1 MSGIEILGVAASVLQ
16 IADLGGKLSVRL
28 FTFSRK
34 IKNADKSIDTV
45 SRDIAAT
52 GAVLQQL
59 GSELQKDK
67 KLRCCSNKA
76 VETTEKLIMDCKT
89 IFQELNDAL
98 EGVQKESNGRKIIL
112 GWQGRIKWPFVE
124 ANVEQLR
131 LNLESLKSSLL
142 VMLNVL
148 ILAGQIDEYVSLKRS
163 N

>member
-34 IKNADKSIDTV
+34 IKNAYKSIDTV

-67 KLRCCSNKA
+67 CRTAPAEPGKA
-76 VETTEKLIMDCKT
+76 
-89 IFQELNDAL
+89 
-98 EGVQKESNGRKIIL
+98 
-112 GWQGRIKWPFVE
+112 
-124 ANVEQLR
+124 
-131 LNLESLKSSLL
+131 
-142 VMLNVL
+142 
-148 ILAGQIDEYVSLKRS
+148 
-163 N
+163 